1 MKTAVLTDLHANREA
16 VEAVLAHA
24 RAQGARRY
32 AFLGDL
38 VGYGPDPGWVLD
50 LVRGQVRA
58 GAVAVRGNHDAAVAH
73 GSPPNMR
80 ADARNAAEWTRGSL
94 TADQLQFLA
103 ALPLTEERG
112 EVLYVH
118 ANAYAPAE
126 WDYVQSRSEAVRSL
140 QATARRVTFCGHM
153 HEPKLFHL
161 SGLGKAGEF
170 TPTAGVPIPL
180 LPHRQWLV
188 IPGAVGQPRDGDPA
202 ACYAMFDEAAWAV
215 TYCRVPYDHDG
226 TAAKMREAGLPQ
238 RLWER
243 LVDGR

>member
-1 MKTAVLTDLHANREA
+1 MKLALVTDLHANREA
-16 VEAVLAHA
+16 VTAVMAHA
-24 RAQGARRY
+24 ENHGAQRY
-32 AFLGDL
+32 AFLGDY
-38 VGYGPDPGWVLD
+38 VGYGADPAWVVD
-50 LVRGQVRA
+50 LVREHVAR
-58 GAVAVRGNHDAAVAH
+58 GAIAVRGNHDEAVVA
-73 GSPPNMR
+73 GPRPTMV
-80 ADARNAAEWTRGSL
+80 ADARRVVEWTRERLSAEQLAFLASCPMSAIDG
-94 TADQLQFLA
+94 DQLF
-103 ALPLTEERG
+103 
-112 EVLYVH
+112 VH

-202 ACYAMFDEAAWAV
+202 ACYALFDEEAWAV